1 MPSPKLLLPAHEGHR
16 ACVAILA
23 DIGCSRPCVTCHG
36 LHATQFMGVVEEVG
50 ADVKKVKK
58 GERYVCCFDIGCGE
72 CFYCQRQLFSCC
84 MRSNP
89 SNMTCGLYGHKL
101 GGFYGAATKL
111 PIPSTCTHPCQCS
124 GSCNPLWETCRLSGS
139 CMGDYCALA
148 GQSMT

>member
-1 MPSPKLLLPAHEGHR
+1 MTSYIV
-16 ACVAILA
+16 C
-23 DIGCSRPCVTCHG
+23 
-36 LHATQFMGVVEEVG
+36 LHAAQFMGVVEEVG
-50 ADVKKVKK
+50 ADVRKVKK

-72 CFYCQRQLFSCC
+72 CFYCQRQMFSCC

-139 CMGDYCALA
+139 CMGDYCALV